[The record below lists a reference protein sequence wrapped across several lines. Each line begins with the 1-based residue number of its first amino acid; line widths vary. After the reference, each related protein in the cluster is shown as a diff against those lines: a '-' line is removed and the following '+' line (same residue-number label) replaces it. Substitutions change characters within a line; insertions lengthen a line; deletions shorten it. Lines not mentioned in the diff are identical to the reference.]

1 MNRSN
6 VWRGL
11 RLSFAFLPV
20 FSVLAC
26 NFLGSWGATGRLRV
40 LVTDSPFPVDMI
52 ERAEITIT
60 RVEARLTTQSAES
73 QPADEEGTTEDGE
86 WIVVFE
92 GETTLDLLDLR
103 NGRTDLLADATIP
116 AGHYTELRLIVTGG
130 TVKLID
136 DDRIFDLRVPSGE
149 QTGIKLKL
157 AFDVP
162 EDGEATL
169 LLDVDLS
176 RAFMAMPPGHSDD
189 PASIR
194 SFRFQPA
201 IAMRLINIVEAGQIS
216 GVVTDAGTQLP
227 IENAQVAASRDG
239 SEVGSTFTDPDG
251 TYTLMGLAAGT
262 YSVEFSAIG
271 YQSHTEAAVD
281 VQAGQTTTQNAA
293 LTTQPE

>member
-73 QPADEEGTTEDGE
+73 QPADEEDSE
-86 WIVVFE
+86 WIIVSE
-92 GETTLDLLDLR
+92 EEKTLDLLDMR

-162 EDGEATL
+162 DDGAATL

-176 RAFMAMPPGHSDD
+176 RAFMAIPPGHSDD

-271 YQSHTEAAVD
+271 YLNHTEGAVE
-281 VQAGQTTTQNAA
+281 VVAGQTTTQNAA